1 MPSQLF
7 PAAPLSNLMKGN
19 TWLTLLCSLITT
31 RKKRQSAST
40 FWVHVRE
47 AQEVSVSVEA
57 DVAAISLDKKHN
69 FIFSLILISLFLIS
83 SVSIIH
89 AENYPVA
96 QTYLHSFNNGITVY
110 SGVFA
115 LNTDISL
122 DTSTYFKYTVDL
134 INPSFGDGGVG
145 GAGGESGKIL
155 PDGLK
160 KVAAISGAST
170 ASSSGGGS
178 GFSVQDARNELT
190 AGVTHNFNNIV
201 GTEIYYDYS
210 KERDYTSNTPTITLK
225 KDLFE
230 KNTTLTAAYSR
241 SMDQVYGKFM
251 DKTENRDSDN
261 YFLGVTQVIS
271 PFTVARAGYSR
282 SKVNGFTSEGVRLV
296 PVDGATQASCTDK
309 SVTCVDEAFPD
320 SRSKDVYLFGI
331 NHYFKDGF
339 VYLLD
344 RSAIRFTFRYYTDD
358 WNINSH
364 TEDLEYYIYISD
376 QDILRLNFRYYD
388 QSKAYFVK
396 TSYTSSDLYKSTS
409 PQLESFNSQLIGI
422 KLSHQLEDIPGGY
435 VEGKYEYYTESI
447 NVNANVFMF
456 GVKFTF

>member
-1 MPSQLF
+1 M
-7 PAAPLSNLMKGN
+7 
-19 TWLTLLCSLITT
+19 
-31 RKKRQSAST
+31 
-40 FWVHVRE
+40 RE
-47 AQEVSVSVEA
+47 AQEVSVSAEA
-57 DVAAISLDKKHN
+57 DVAVINLDKNRN
-69 FIFSLILISLFLIS
+69 FVVSLILISLLLMS
-83 SVSIIH
+83 SVPVIH

-96 QTYLHSFNNGITVY
+96 QIYIHDFNNGISVY
-110 SGVFA
+110 TGVFA
-115 LNTDISL
+115 LNKDISFE
-122 DTSTYFKYTVDL
+122 TSTYFKYTIDL
-134 INPSFGDGGVG
+134 INPSFGDGGTG
-145 GAGGESGKIL
+145 GGTGGGESGKKEMN
-155 PDGLK
+155 GLK

-170 ASSSGGGS
+170 AVSSGGGS
-178 GFSVQDARNELT
+178 GFSTLDTRNELT
-190 AGVTHNFNNIV
+190 AGITHNFNNIIGAEV
-201 GTEIYYDYS
+201 YYDYS
-210 KERDYTSNTPTITLK
+210 KETDYTSNTPTITLK

-251 DKTENRDSDN
+251 NTTENRDSDN

-271 PFTVARAGYSR
+271 PFTVGRAGYSH

-296 PVDGATQASCTDK
+296 PIDGVTQASCIDK
-309 SVTCVDEAFPD
+309 SATCVDEVFPA
-320 SRSKDVYLFGI
+320 SRSRDAYLFGI

-339 VYLLD
+339 IYLMD

-364 TEDLEYYIYISD
+364 TEDIEYYMTISD

-396 TSYTSSDLYKSTS
+396 TAYVSSDLYKSTS
-409 PQLESFNSQLIGI
+409 PQLEGFNSQLIGI
-422 KLSHQLEDIPGGY
+422 KLSHQLEDFPGGSI
-435 VEGKYEYYTESI
+435 EGKYEYYTESI